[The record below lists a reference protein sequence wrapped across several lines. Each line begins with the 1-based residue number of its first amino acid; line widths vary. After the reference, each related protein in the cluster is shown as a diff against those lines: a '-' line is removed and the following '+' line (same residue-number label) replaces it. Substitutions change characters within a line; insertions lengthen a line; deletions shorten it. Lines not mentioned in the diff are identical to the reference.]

1 MDVLG
6 PLRRKVF
13 LRIDGMDRAFIDA
26 QSAVDAGVWVDEE
39 LACLTEI
46 ALVLAGVDAIHWA
59 DLDTGGVLRSDA
71 WFSDDVCHR
80 FSLKPPCAAGVRIL
94 ARQRPTGMTEPEV
107 PKGVD
112 FGANLKGKSG
122 G

>member
-1 MDVLG
+1 
-6 PLRRKVF
+6 
-13 LRIDGMDRAFIDA
+13 
-26 QSAVDAGVWVDEE
+26 
-39 LACLTEI
+39 
-46 ALVLAGVDAIHWA
+46 VDAIHWA

-112 FGANLKGKSG
+112 FGVNLQYSRVVMKKPAGPALAGPAGIVRSSRFTCSSSSRSS
-122 G
+122 